1 VSAPVDW
8 LPLMGS
14 PPLQPPLAVHELALV
29 ALQVS
34 VALPPLAIVVGLRV
48 SVTVGVGG
56 EPATVTPTVWP
67 VLPPGPA
74 QFRLKLVVALRGP
87 VETLPFSGSSPL
99 QPPEAAHEV
108 ASLELHVSVAAS
120 PVGTLV
126 GATDSTTVGAGSGAT
141 VTLTVAVASPP
152 APWQVRV

>member
-1 VSAPVDW
+1 VDW

-34 VALPPLAIVVGLRV
+34 VAVPPLTIVVGLRV
-48 SVTVGVGG
+48 SVTIGAGG

-67 VLPPGPA
+67 ELPPGPA
-74 QFRLKLVVALRGP
+74 QLRLKLAVALSGP
-87 VETLPFSGSSPL
+87 VETLPFSSSLPL
-99 QPPEAAHEV
+99 QPPDAVHEV

-120 PVGTLV
+120 PVSTLV
-126 GATDSTTVGAGSGAT
+126 GATDSTTVGAGGGSTA
-141 VTLTVAVASPP
+141 TLTVAVPSPP
-152 APWQVRV
+152 APWHVRV